1 MTISSPEIAR
11 ILLEIDCVGFAPQE
25 PITFKSGILS
35 PVYVDNRRL
44 PAHPAEWR
52 QVIAAFDAVRSQLMP
67 QFVAGVATG
76 GIPHSSALGY
86 MSQTPAVFVRK
97 EAKEYGKGRRIE
109 GGDVTNQAVL
119 LVEDLI
125 TTGSSSL
132 SAVEAL
138 RDAGAQVDH
147 VVAIVS
153 YGFEEAMARFVEHG
167 ITLHTLTQFADIAR
181 VARET
186 NRLSDHQL
194 EIITQ
199 WMNNPR
205 KWRP

>member
-1 MTISSPEIAR
+1 MTTPSQEIAR
-11 ILLEIDCVGFAPQE
+11 ILLEINCVGFTPQE

-44 PAHPAEWR
+44 PAHPVEWHAI
-52 QVIAAFDAVRSQLMP
+52 IAAFDAVRRQLMP
-67 QFVAGVATG
+67 ELVAGVAAG

-86 MSQTPAVFVRK
+86 MSQTPSVFVRK
-97 EAKEYGKGRRIE
+97 EAKEYGKSQRIE
-109 GGDVTNQAVL
+109 GGDVAGRNVL

-138 RDAGAQVDH
+138 RDAGAQIDH
-147 VVAIVS
+147 VAAIVS
-153 YGFEEAMARFVEHG
+153 YGFEEATARFTEYG
-167 ITLHTLTQFADIAR
+167 INLHTLTQFDDIIH
-181 VARET
+181 VAHDT

-205 KWRP
+205 AWRP